1 MIRTLTLVFVCAL
14 LAGAAVGFFAKEAI
28 STHRPPPE
36 AARRLDSRI
45 DGRLEEYR
53 ARYHMDDAAL
63 REIRLAHEEYYR
75 DLDDLMREL
84 RVRHQREFR
93 ELSAR
98 FRERIDPLLPE
109 WARERP
115 ASPPDGR

>member
-1 MIRTLTLVFVCAL
+1 MIRTLTFVFVFAL

-28 STHRPPPE
+28 GTRTPPPE

-53 ARYHMDDAAL
+53 ARYHLDDAAL
-63 REIRLAHEEYYR
+63 REVRLAHEEYYR
-75 DLDDLMREL
+75 DLDDLMRDL
-84 RVRHQREFR
+84 RVRHQSEFR
-93 ELSAR
+93 ALSSR
-98 FRERIDPLLPE
+98 FRRRIDPLLPE

-115 ASPPDGR
+115 ADEAGAR